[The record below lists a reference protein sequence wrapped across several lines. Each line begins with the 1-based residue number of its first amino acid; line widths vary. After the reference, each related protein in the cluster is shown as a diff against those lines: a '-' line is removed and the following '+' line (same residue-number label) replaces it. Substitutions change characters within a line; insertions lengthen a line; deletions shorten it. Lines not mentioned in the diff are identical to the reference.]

1 MALAPAFIVS
11 NMVSSEGP
19 PVAIM
24 GSFGYSFLILATIF
38 GVSVEAD
45 TFNILAPAFILP
57 SKSVSSL
64 ITPTITGISKAED
77 KVFNV
82 SLEVGAFK
90 TTPMAP

>member
-64 ITPTITGISKAED
+64 ITLTILMFHWKLGHLKQLPWH
-77 KVFNV
+77 
-82 SLEVGAFK
+82 LEFQHLYQA
-90 TTPMAP
+90 

>member
-57 SKSVSSL
+57 SKSIKLQIKMRNSNNIDAHYVIL
-64 ITPTITGISKAED
+64 ILKNKSFYPC
-77 KVFNV
+77 F
-82 SLEVGAFK
+82 
-90 TTPMAP
+90 

>member
-57 SKSVSSL
+57 SYLKQKIRFL
-64 ITPTITGISKAED
+64 MFHWKLGHLKQLPWH
-77 KVFNV
+77 
-82 SLEVGAFK
+82 LEFQHLYQA
-90 TTPMAP
+90 